1 MLSQNDI
8 ELVHRFIE
16 GKVSGEEAQRVER
29 LLANGTLNPD
39 LRGYFLNDWNT
50 MLPEDE
56 INTDYLL
63 DRIHHLIHLKEQDEP
78 ISLKKRFIRGYSLVA
93 AVLLVPVL
101 LSALW
106 FYIHDENT
114 QKAGDLQPVVSTIM
128 APLGSR
134 VSFNL
139 PDGTTGFLNSGSTL
153 TYSMPFSGNRSVKL
167 RGEAWFD
174 VMNDQLHP
182 FQVRVDTSL
191 IQVLGTSF
199 NVSAYPEDKIIDVVL
214 AEGSVAFKA
223 KPAASPVVLKPSERL
238 IYNGDEIK
246 IEKTDP
252 QKYYGWTQGKLVFRG
267 DNMAEVARRLERW
280 YNIEV
285 EVASAEL
292 NDYVF
297 RATFEDD
304 ALPEVLRLLG
314 MTSPIRYKITPR
326 KALSD
331 GTWAKEKVTLF
342 KK

>member
-8 ELVHRFIE
+8 ELVQRFIE
-16 GKVSGEEAQRVER
+16 GKVSGEEAQQVER
-29 LLANGTLNPD
+29 LLANGALNHD
-39 LRGYFLNDWNT
+39 LRGFSHNYWNT

-63 DRIHHLIHLKEQDEP
+63 DRIHHLIHLKEQDER
-78 ISLKKRFIRGYSLVA
+78 ISLKRKFIRGYSLVA
-93 AVLLVPVL
+93 AVMLIPVL

-106 FYIHDENT
+106 FYINDEIKEEVANV
-114 QKAGDLQPVVSTIM
+114 QPVESTIM

-139 PDGTTGFLNSGSTL
+139 PDGTIGFLNSGSTL
-153 TYSMPFSGNRSVKL
+153 TYSTPFIRNRSVKL

-174 VMNDQLHP
+174 VRYDQLHP
-182 FQVRVDTSL
+182 FQVGVDTSL

-199 NVSAYPEDKIIDVVL
+199 NVSAYPDDEIIDVVL
-214 AEGSVAFKA
+214 AQGSVEFKA
-223 KPAASPVVLKPSERL
+223 KPTASPVLLKPSERL
-238 IYNGDEIK
+238 IYNGNQIK

-252 QKYYGWTQGKLVFRG
+252 MKFHGWTQGKLVFRG
-267 DNMAEVARRLERW
+267 DNMAEVAQRLERW

-304 ALPEVLRLLG
+304 SLSEVLRLLG
-314 MTSPIRYKITPR
+314 MTSPIRYKIMHR

-331 GTWAKEKVTLF
+331 GTWAKEKVTLY